1 MEKGTESVAEEVKRF
16 EKIYDMGH
24 GLIIAKVPIKD
35 VKEQDINARI
45 MKDDMQSLLT
55 ENITKR
61 GQLESLPLLADKD
74 GKLEIVSGHHR
85 VKSAKA
91 AGIEELISIIDVSG
105 LTRSQIAAKQLAH
118 NAIEGFDD
126 ESTLKEICKAI
137 TDVDDMIESAMPKE
151 YFNEIQHEVESLAT
165 PALDFD
171 FKTVTFTFLP
181 HQLHDLENVIKSI
194 PAGEL
199 LGYADIDQFK
209 SFADAVE
216 KTKKYENIKA
226 VGTAIYQMV
235 KLTEEHY
242 ADYDENE
249 DWQPLVSLFGGGAV
263 SAEDAEI
270 IKKAL
275 QKAKNEKVI
284 TDKTKSRLVIE
295 LCKEYLG
302 E

>member
-1 MEKGTESVAEEVKRF
+1 MAGEQKEEIKRY
-16 EKIYDMGH
+16 EQIYDMGH
-24 GLIIAKVPIKD
+24 GLIIAKVPIKS

-91 AGIEELISIIDVSG
+91 AGIDELISIIDVSG

-165 PALDFD
+165 PAVDFN

-181 HQLHDLENVIKSI
+181 HQIKELDDVVKKI
-194 PAGEL
+194 PSSEY
-199 LGYADIDQFK
+199 LGYTDIDQFK
-209 SFADAVE
+209 GFADAVE
-216 KTKKYENIKA
+216 KTKKFENIKA
-226 VGTAIYQMV
+226 VGTAIHQMI

-242 ADYDENE
+242 SDYDENE
-249 DWQPLVSLFGGGAV
+249 DWLPLVSLFGGGAI
-263 SAEDAEI
+263 SAENADVVRRA
-270 IKKAL
+270 IKKA
-275 QKAKNEKVI
+275 KDEEVI
-284 TDKTKSRLVIE
+284 TDKSKSELIIK